1 MRVAALLLCVACTQP
16 PTSPPPDVATG
27 ALGPWQAG
35 PALPIARANHCSAV
49 IGDWILVIGGNH
61 MAGSDFVKTDA
72 IHAAKLV
79 DGVLGDW
86 HLAGTLPSPASEC
99 TATSDGRTL
108 YVLDGLYDNEA
119 DGRQV
124 WSATLDDAGMLSPLT
139 SLGALPDTVI
149 SSEATVGDDTLT
161 LMDTRL
167 PGDGD
172 ATLALRAPMQGLAW
186 TAEEL
191 GIDFR
196 AQAEYAFS
204 ADHLYTLGGYHD
216 PAAGVLADVF
226 VAPLAGGPAVATTP
240 LPVPVGFGEAVAVD
254 DWLFVV
260 GGRAGVFG
268 TPGTTHVFAA
278 PLAADGAVGAWQETE
293 LPLAR
298 TNHELALVGDF
309 LVVTGGAINGPGDA
323 TVLVA
328 QVRWSQSQ

>member
-16 PTSPPPDVATG
+16 PSPPPDLATG
-27 ALGPWQAG
+27 ALGAWQTG
-35 PALPIARANHCSAV
+35 PALPIPRANHCSAV
-49 IGDWILVIGGNH
+49 IDDWVLVIGGNH
-61 MAGSDFVKTDA
+61 MAGSGFVKTDA
-72 IHAAKLV
+72 IHAARLV
-79 DGVLGDW
+79 DGTLGDW
-86 HLAGTLPSPASEC
+86 HLAGTLPSPATEC
-99 TATSDGRTL
+99 SAASDGRTL

-124 WSATLDDAGMLSPLT
+124 WSATLDDTGMLSPLT
-139 SLGALPDTVI
+139 SLGTLPDTVI
-149 SSEATVGDDTLT
+149 SSEARAHAGTLT

-167 PGDGD
+167 PADGD

-186 TAEEL
+186 TAEKL

-216 PAAGVLADVF
+216 PAKGVLADVF
-226 VAPLAGGPAVATTP
+226 VAPLAGGAATATTP
-240 LPVPVGFGEAVAVD
+240 LPMPVGFGEAVAVD

-278 PLAADGAVGAWQETE
+278 PLAADGSVGAWQETE
-293 LPLAR
+293 LPMAR
-298 TNHELALVGDF
+298 TNHELALVGDY
-309 LVVTGGAINGPGDA
+309 LVVTGGAVSGPGDA
-323 TVLVA
+323 AVLVA